1 MVVLGSAKCLASSSS
16 DQWFLIRSSRAR
28 ARSEARGTAGEAR
41 RVASAAVAEIEP
53 LRALH
58 YDLDK
63 TGGLQ
68 QVLAPPY
75 DVIDAEQRAEL
86 EARSPYNVVR
96 IDLPVGDDP
105 YAEAGRLLADW
116 RREGVIATD
125 AEPAF
130 WPLEQDY
137 TGP

>member
-1 MVVLGSAKCLASSSS
+1 M
-16 DQWFLIRSSRAR
+16 
-28 ARSEARGTAGEAR
+28 
-41 RVASAAVAEIEP
+41 AEIEP

-68 QVLAPPY
+68 PVVAPPY

-96 IDLPVGDDP
+96 IDLPRRRRSLRR
-105 YAEAGRLLADW
+105 GRRAS
-116 RREGVIATD
+116 
-125 AEPAF
+125 
-130 WPLEQDY
+130 
-137 TGP
+137 